1 LYEPP
6 TGDKPLI
13 FGTLGMGSYW
23 WVRHISQWGSSLQ
36 AGTETKQLK
45 SSNSTQSKA
54 KKTHMLTTNSD
65 QNFLRIFPQ
74 IFVKTNPDTAGCD
87 PIHILEEFKE
97 DQLERAIRYISNQNG
112 SPNRKVDPCIC
123 QVVIW
128 VCSIKLWIDI
138 YYMYRIG
145 R

>member
-1 LYEPP
+1 
-6 TGDKPLI
+6 
-13 FGTLGMGSYW
+13 
-23 WVRHISQWGSSLQ
+23 
-36 AGTETKQLK
+36 
-45 SSNSTQSKA
+45 
-54 KKTHMLTTNSD
+54 MLTTNSD

-123 QVVIW
+123 QVVI
-128 VCSIKLWIDI
+128 
-138 YYMYRIG
+138 
-145 R
+145 